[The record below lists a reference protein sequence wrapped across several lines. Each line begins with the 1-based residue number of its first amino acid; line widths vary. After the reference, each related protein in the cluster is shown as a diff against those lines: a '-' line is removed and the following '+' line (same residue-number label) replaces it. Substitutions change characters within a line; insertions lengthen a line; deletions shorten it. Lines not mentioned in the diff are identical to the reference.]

1 MSVVIDNT
9 DGLMRL
15 LKQLDLKVSSVEE
28 LRQLL
33 ETINL
38 NYNPDASRMRAAKLI
53 GISVPCAL
61 AGCATGV
68 SCALASP
75 YQHLTPYHVDAL
87 ALIWGVCG
95 LVSVVALIVSYILA
109 AGRRGSRS
117 APKSTPASEESSDH
131 LVTAITDH
139 LR

>member
-9 DGLMRL
+9 DGLMKL
-15 LKQLDLKVSSVEE
+15 LKQLNLKVSSVEE

-53 GISVPCAL
+53 GISVPCVL
-61 AGCATGV
+61 AGCTAGV
-68 SCALASP
+68 SCTLVPP
-75 YQHLTPYHVDAL
+75 YQHLTPHHVDAL
-87 ALIWGVCG
+87 ALIWGVSG
-95 LVSVVALIVSYILA
+95 LVSVVALIVSCILVG
-109 AGRRGSRS
+109 GRRVSRT
-117 APKSTPASEESSDH
+117 APESNPAGQESSDP

>member
-1 MSVVIDNT
+1 MK
-9 DGLMRL
+9 L
-15 LKQLDLKVSSVEE
+15 LKQLNLKVSSVEE

-53 GISVPCAL
+53 GISVPCVL
-61 AGCATGV
+61 AGCTTGV
-68 SCALASP
+68 SCALAAP

-109 AGRRGSRS
+109 GGRRGSRTAAES
-117 APKSTPASEESSDH
+117 NPPDQESSDP

-139 LR
+139 LP